1 MKTQEMIEVLFPDTS
16 VESISEIVGIFNL
29 YGSKYGLNK
38 SIRVAHFLAQ
48 VREEVGSEFKP
59 IRENLNYKPSS
70 LLATYSAFSDSLA
83 NKYGRTD
90 KQKANQE
97 AIANIA
103 YANKLGNGNADSDND
118 GDMDKDD
125 DGYKYRGAGCLQVT
139 GKYNF
144 QEVQARINKYSPEAN
159 VDILNRND
167 ANTLLGSILMGM
179 AFWVWKDL
187 YAIADKGTTNEV
199 VDKITSKVNRDT
211 HSYRDRQSH
220 FNIIKHLIKE

>member
-1 MKTQEMIEVLFPDTS
+1 MKIQEMIGVLFPDTS
-16 VESISEIVGIFNL
+16 AESISEIVNVFNL

-48 VREEVGSEFKP
+48 VREEVGPDFKVV
-59 IRENLNYKPSS
+59 RESLNYKPSS
-70 LLATYSAFSDSLA
+70 LTATYSAFSDSLA
-83 NKYGRTD
+83 NKYGRSNT
-90 KQKANQE
+90 QKANQE

-103 YANKLGNGNADSDND
+103 YANKLGNGNADSDGD

-125 DGYKYRGAGCLQVT
+125 DGYKYRGAGCLQIT

-144 QEVQARINKYSPEAN
+144 QEVQARITKYSPEAN
-159 VDILNRND
+159 IDILKRND
-167 ANTLLGSILMGM
+167 ASTLLGSILMGM

-211 HSYRDRQSH
+211 PSYIDRQSH
-220 FNIIKHLIKE
+220 FNTIKHLIKE

>member
-1 MKTQEMIEVLFPDTS
+1 MKIQEMIGVLFPDTS
-16 VESISEIVGIFNL
+16 AESISEIVNVFNL

-48 VREEVGSEFKP
+48 VREEVGPDFKVV
-59 IRENLNYKPSS
+59 RESLNYKPSS
-70 LLATYSAFSDSLA
+70 LTATYSAFSDSLA
-83 NKYGRTD
+83 IRYGRSNT
-90 KQKANQE
+90 QKANQE

-103 YANKLGNGNADSDND
+103 YANKLGNGNADSDGD

-125 DGYKYRGAGCLQVT
+125 DGYKYRGAGCLQIT

-144 QEVQARINKYSPEAN
+144 QEVQARITKYSPEAN
-159 VDILNRND
+159 IDILKRND
-167 ANTLLGSILMGM
+167 ASTLLGSILMGM

-211 HSYRDRQSH
+211 PSYRDRQSH

>member
-16 VESISEIVGIFNL
+16 KESISEIVNVFNL

-48 VREEVGSEFKP
+48 VREEIGPEFKVV
-59 IRENLNYKPSS
+59 RESLNYKSS
-70 LLATYSAFSDSLA
+70 ALTQTYKAFSDSLA

-97 AIANIA
+97 VIANIA
-103 YANKLGNGNADSDND
+103 YANKLGNGNADSDGD

-125 DGYKYRGAGCLQVT
+125 DGYKYRGAGCLQIT

-144 QEVQARINKYSPEAN
+144 QEVQARIDKYSPEAN
-159 VDILNRND
+159 ISILKRND